1 MKKFLSRVLIMIFSI
16 AVFPLNVLGASTDEP
31 SLSQQLR
38 TLPME
43 EVVDYVKE
51 QDVHADTLRDALLE
65 RELLS
70 YQDDKEFIKHYAED
84 PTSAME
90 MIQRNVDNQLA
101 LIKEETG
108 VRPKTGNST
117 NAWIDPVLIK
127 QKNGYYCGPCSALQA
142 IASYGGYV
150 AGSTNN
156 AKQDTLAKAMGT
168 NSSIGTYV
176 YKVSNVLNTYIS
188 GYSYKR
194 GSTMSKYAFRQTV
207 LKSLVNNKAPILHA
221 RTQYL
226 SYYNGHASGHYIC
239 VTAINNITDKIRL
252 SDCNWNAAYYGTRSI
267 PTSEAKE
274 SISASERYLIST
286 SLT

>member
-127 QKNGYYCGPCSALQA
+127 QKMATIVVPVVHY
-142 IASYGGYV
+142 
-150 AGSTNN
+150 
-156 AKQDTLAKAMGT
+156 
-168 NSSIGTYV
+168 
-176 YKVSNVLNTYIS
+176 
-188 GYSYKR
+188 
-194 GSTMSKYAFRQTV
+194 RQ
-207 LKSLVNNKAPILHA
+207 
-221 RTQYL
+221 
-226 SYYNGHASGHYIC
+226 
-239 VTAINNITDKIRL
+239 
-252 SDCNWNAAYYGTRSI
+252 
-267 PTSEAKE
+267 
-274 SISASERYLIST
+274 
-286 SLT
+286 